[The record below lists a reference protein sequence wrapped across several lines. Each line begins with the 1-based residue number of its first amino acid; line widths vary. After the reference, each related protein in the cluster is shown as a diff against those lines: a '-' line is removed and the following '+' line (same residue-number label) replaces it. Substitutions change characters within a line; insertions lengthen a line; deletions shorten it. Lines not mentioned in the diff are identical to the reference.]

1 MKKKIVF
8 ASLIIAV
15 GFSACEQSADTN
27 NAQSSNE
34 MSNNLDTLSYSFGVS
49 IGNNLKQNNI
59 EELNSDMVAKGIA
72 DVYAEGEPAMS
83 LEESQQMIQTYYQS
97 KEAEK
102 GAANADAGK
111 MFLQENAQR
120 EGVMTTESGLQ
131 YEILT
136 EGDGPK
142 PAMTDKVTVHYTGTL
157 IDGTVFDSSVE
168 RGEPASFPVNGVI
181 PGWIEALQMMPVGSK
196 WKLYIP
202 AELAYGERGA
212 GRQIGPNE
220 TLIFEVELLSINEE

>member
-15 GFSACEQSADTN
+15 GFSACDQSAGTN
-27 NAQSSNE
+27 NAQSNNE
-34 MSNNLDTLSYSFGVS
+34 MSDKLDTLSYGFGVS

-59 EELNSDMVAKGIA
+59 EDLNADMVAKGIA

-83 LEESQQMIQTYYQS
+83 LEESQQLIQNYYQS
-97 KEAEK
+97 KEAQK

-111 MFLQENAQR
+111 AFLQENAQR

-131 YEILT
+131 YEILS

-220 TLIFEVELLSINEE
+220 TLIFEVELLSIGGE